1 MHCWKYAQI
10 DPDMG
15 ITVGIHHPGS
25 RYFQIES
32 SRIFSGGFDTQL
44 VGRERSPWSPKNKK
58 QLHSLLHLIPT
69 AWMIPHKLVITIL
82 KHMPRWIRTAS
93 SRGRHT
99 HGQRSNSSW
108 LNPLLAC
115 DFWCILYSPWT
126 GLISAHIRIETS
138 NDSAPAVASCQ
149 LPLMWSQVANPTSL
163 EGLILGGTVF

>member
-15 ITVGIHHPGS
+15 ITVGIHHPLSHACHAKEAETQGTPGRTDIS
-25 RYFQIES
+25 RLKILGS
-32 SRIFSGGFDTQL
+32 SRVLGFDTKL
-44 VGRERSPWSPKNKK
+44 VGRERSPWSPDNKNEP
-58 QLHSLLHLIPT
+58 LHSLLHLIPT

-126 GLISAHIRIETS
+126 GLISAHIRLK
-138 NDSAPAVASCQ
+138 PATILHQQLQAASY
-149 LPLMWSQVANPTSL
+149 L
-163 EGLILGGTVF
+163 